1 MMAFTRST
9 HSLEDTKVVLMARS
23 KTRVVAAFMVIEVLS
38 CHMFYRNKTYILI
51 VQIKYV
57 GVIAATRA

>member
-9 HSLEDTKVVLMARS
+9 QSLEDTEVVWTARS

-38 CHMFYRNKTYILI
+38 YHMFYRDLFLDSAN
-51 VQIKYV
+51 
-57 GVIAATRA
+57 